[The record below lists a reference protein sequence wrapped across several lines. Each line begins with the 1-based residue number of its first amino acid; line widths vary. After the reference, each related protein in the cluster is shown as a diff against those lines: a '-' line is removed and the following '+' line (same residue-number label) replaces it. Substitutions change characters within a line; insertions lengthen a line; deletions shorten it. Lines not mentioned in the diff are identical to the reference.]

1 MDWNKEAEKRK
12 DRLLADLSDRNGVI
26 DWNKEAEKRKDR
38 LLADLFA
45 LLRINS
51 VKDLGTSGPGKPMGE
66 GISEALNYMLRLGE
80 EAGFETKDLQGY
92 AGYAEYAPSE
102 SGDYVAVL
110 CHLDV
115 VPASG
120 EWTAPPFE
128 PEIRD
133 GQLYARG
140 AIDDKGPAMAAFYA
154 LKIVKELGLPA
165 KHNVRLIFGTDEE
178 HACDCMTMYRK
189 LEKPPICGFT
199 PDAEFPIVRAEKGQ
213 INVKVLLTASGDSDS
228 EGRADGSEFCL
239 KAFHGGGTANMVPEN
254 AVAFLEGE
262 EANLEALA
270 AGFTQYCMDK
280 GMEGS
285 ASREDKALTLRLKG
299 VSAHGMEPHLGR
311 NAALELLHFLRRLSL
326 QPDAERYV
334 ACVNDHLHGDCLG
347 HAFGVAMSDDVTGA
361 LTINCG
367 ILEYAPG
374 EPSFFHLNL
383 RYPACGTSDFILDHI
398 SKRVASYGFQ
408 VDTPILK
415 NPHHVPDEYP
425 MIRMLQRVYEE
436 ETGREPA
443 LLSTGG
449 GTYGALIPN
458 GVAFGME
465 FPGTKSTAHQ
475 GDETVSVEQ
484 LIKATAI
491 YARAIYELA
500 NLDFEPN
507 DAGGEGG

>member
-1 MDWNKEAEKRK
+1 MDWNKEAEKK
-12 DRLLADLSDRNGVI
+12 
-26 DWNKEAEKRKDR
+26 KER

-51 VKDLGTSGPGKPMGE
+51 VKDLASSEPGKPMGK
-66 GISEALNYMLRLGE
+66 GIAEALDYMLELGE
-80 EAGFETKDLQGY
+80 SADFRTRNLQGY

-102 SGDYVAVL
+102 SEDYVALL

-120 EWTAPPFE
+120 EWTTPPYE

-133 GQLYARG
+133 GKLYARG

-165 KHNVRLIFGTDEE
+165 KHNVRLILGTDEE

-189 LEKPPICGFT
+189 LEKPPLCGFT
-199 PDAEFPIVRAEKGQ
+199 PDADFPIVRAEKGQ
-213 INVKVLLTASGDSDS
+213 INVKIILEAGEDSAAKS
-228 EGRADGSEFCL
+228 LQCEFYL
-239 KAFHGGGTANMVPEN
+239 KSFMGGGTANMVPEK
-254 AVAFLEGE
+254 AEAIVQGE
-262 EANLEALA
+262 AESLEALA
-270 AGFTQYCMDK
+270 VAFGTYCKEK
-280 GMEGS
+280 GLAGS
-285 ASREDKALTLRLKG
+285 ADREEGTLALKLAG

-326 QPDAERYV
+326 QPDAKRYV

-361 LTINCG
+361 LTINTG
-367 ILEYAPG
+367 ILQYLPG
-374 EPSFFHLNL
+374 GESFFHLNL
-383 RYPACGTSDFILDHI
+383 RYPACGTSSFILENI
-398 SKRVASYGFQ
+398 SKRVESYGFH

-415 NPHHVPDEYP
+415 DPHHVPDEHP
-425 MIRMLQRVYEE
+425 MIRMLQRVYNE
-436 ETGREPA
+436 ETGLPPT

-475 GDETVSVEQ
+475 RDEHVDVEQ
-484 LIKATAI
+484 LLQATAI

-500 NLDFEPN
+500 NLDFGASEV
-507 DAGGEGG
+507 GGWKA